1 MPTVRR
7 FIAVLPVLLP
17 VILSFAGVR
26 AGAKSATSEQFLFDA
41 VNHERSAQGLPLL
54 KWSDTLAAAA
64 RKHAKQMAAQNSLS
78 HQFTGEPNLAAR
90 ATQAGARFTW
100 LSENIAQ
107 GPSAARIHQQWMNSP
122 NHRANILDSDMDS
135 VGIAVAEHN
144 GQLFAVEDFCK
155 AK

>member
-1 MPTVRR
+1 MLMIRR
-7 FIAVLPVLLP
+7 FIATLPVLLSL
-17 VILSFAGVR
+17 ILLCLGTR
-26 AGAKSATSEQFLFDA
+26 AGARSATSEQFLFEA
-41 VNHERSAQGLPLL
+41 VNHERSAQGLPPL
-54 KWSDTLAAAA
+54 KWSDSLAAAA
-64 RKHAKQMAAQNSLS
+64 RKHAQQMAAQNSLS

-107 GPSAARIHQQWMNSP
+107 GPSPARIHAQWMNSP

-135 VGIAVAEHN
+135 IGVAVAEHN